1 MNEHEVRQKIYS
13 LKLKHASKL
22 TLLAILSRVS
32 WDNWVGQVSANDIS
46 LLMNIPIRT
55 VKSALSD
62 LTAQGYIE
70 RSAQLRSPA
79 QHHRAQTKLI
89 ISEVCKNC
97 TGAKTA
103 LVQKLHPP
111 SAKTAPPLVQ
121 ELHPP
126 SAKTAPPLVQEL
138 HPITIE
144 ESIEVSIEE
153 NQYSSR
159 APQAAPQPQQ
169 HNQSQPLRVYVPTME
184 ERERV
189 LRESLERSNAE
200 YEARLAHLSPERRR
214 HEEIMMRAQNL
225 KTETYK

>member
-111 SAKTAPPLVQ
+111 SA
-121 ELHPP
+121 EI
-126 SAKTAPPLVQEL
+126 APPLVQEL

-159 APQAAPQPQQ
+159 APQAAPQPQH

-189 LRESLERSNAE
+189 LKESLAQSNAE

>member
-1 MNEHEVRQKIYS
+1 
-13 LKLKHASKL
+13 
-22 TLLAILSRVS
+22 
-32 WDNWVGQVSANDIS
+32 
-46 LLMNIPIRT
+46 
-55 VKSALSD
+55 
-62 LTAQGYIE
+62 
-70 RSAQLRSPA
+70 
-79 QHHRAQTKLI
+79 
-89 ISEVCKNC
+89 
-97 TGAKTA
+97 
-103 LVQKLHPP
+103 
-111 SAKTAPPLVQ
+111 
-121 ELHPP
+121 
-126 SAKTAPPLVQEL
+126 VQEL

>member
-121 ELHPP
+121 ELHP
-126 SAKTAPPLVQEL
+126 
-138 HPITIE
+138 ITIE

-189 LRESLERSNAE
+189 LRESLAQSNAE

-225 KTETYK
+225 KAETYK

>member
-111 SAKTAPPLVQ
+111 SA
-121 ELHPP
+121 EI
-126 SAKTAPPLVQEL
+126 APPLVQEL

-159 APQAAPQPQQ
+159 APQAAPQPQH

-189 LRESLERSNAE
+189 LRESLAQSNAE

>member
-111 SAKTAPPLVQ
+111 SA
-121 ELHPP
+121 EI
-126 SAKTAPPLVQEL
+126 APPLVQEL

-159 APQAAPQPQQ
+159 APQADPQP
-169 HNQSQPLRVYVPTME
+169 QPLRVYIPTME

>member
-121 ELHPP
+121 ELHP
-126 SAKTAPPLVQEL
+126 
-138 HPITIE
+138 ITIE

-159 APQAAPQPQQ
+159 APQAAPQPQH

-189 LRESLERSNAE
+189 LRESLAQSNAE